1 MTTTR
6 EPMSAAPAGRLL
18 WLGVILA
25 LIVGLPF
32 LTKPLHIDDTVVL
45 AVAEQ
50 ITRAPLRPFDASIN
64 WFGDPRPI
72 FEETTNPPL
81 VSYYLA
87 PVVARFGFAEAPL
100 HAAMLLFLVVLAVA
114 MVTLSRRFAGG
125 SAWPVLFV
133 MLSPAVVVST
143 NVMRDVPL
151 AALSAAAAALFV
163 SGVDRRQWPLV
174 LAGSLVAGLAALTK
188 YSGAVMLPVLALY
201 ALGQRRGRYAWWL
214 AAPLGL
220 VGLWSL
226 QNELVQGRVHLA
238 YLMAERRGNLPWSDR
253 FYAALVV
260 IGASLFMAPAMLA
273 DAARRA
279 KWWLL
284 TGAGIAAGLALVGAR
299 MHNDG
304 AVGWQ
309 YGLWLTT
316 GAALAFLLVVPGLA
330 AARGAVSRA
339 TLRRLRR
346 PFEAG
351 LWSPAKE
358 GGEATSLRPLRP
370 PKRDFVAR
378 EGGSTSD
385 YADAAD
391 TLFLALWAGAV
402 LAFSVF
408 FVMFQ
413 AVRHI
418 IPALAPLALL
428 AVRLLRLPHARERWL
443 PATLG
448 VLVGVQAILAFGGAA
463 ADYEYARTYRD
474 FARQARQRLPR
485 LVLRSEVAS
494 PLRRV
499 AAGREVWFSGNWGW
513 QRYALSAGFTLL
525 AEHGRLPRP
534 GDVLIIPERVHK
546 GPLPA
551 GLALTQIEE
560 KTYRGRIPIHTMD
573 GSVRARFYAVVGDKM
588 PYAFTCDRTLEVF
601 RVFRVNGRALDER
614 AHGSVRARHAL
625 PLQGRAR
632 MRPAP

>member
-87 PVVARFGFAEAPL
+87 PVVARFGFRLRGPRSPASVDEGVAEAPL

-238 YLMAERRGNLPWSDR
+238 YLMAERRGDLPWSDR

-260 IGASLFMAPAMLA
+260 IGASLFLAPAMLA

-284 TGAGIAAGLALVGAR
+284 AGAGIAAGLALVGAR

-330 AARGAVSRA
+330 AARGAVSR
-339 TLRRLRR
+339 
-346 PFEAG
+346 
-351 LWSPAKE
+351 
-358 GGEATSLRPLRP
+358 
-370 PKRDFVAR
+370 
-378 EGGSTSD
+378 D

-573 GSVRARFYAVVGDKM
+573 GSVRASFYAVVGDKM

>member
-6 EPMSAAPAGRLL
+6 ESMSAAPAGRLL

-25 LIVGLPF
+25 VVVGLPF
-32 LTKPLHIDDTVVL
+32 VTKPFHIDDTVVL

-64 WFGDPRPI
+64 WFGDPKPL

-87 PVVARFGFAEAPL
+87 PVVARFGFAEVPL
-100 HAAMLLFLVVLAVA
+100 HAAMLVFLVVLAVA

-125 SAWPVLFV
+125 SVWPVLFV

-151 AALSAAAAALFV
+151 AALSAAAAALFIT
-163 SGVDRRQWPLV
+163 GVDRRHWPLV
-174 LAGSLVAGLAALTK
+174 LAGSLVAGMAVLTK
-188 YSGAVMLPVLALY
+188 YSGAVMLPVLAAY
-201 ALGQRRGRYAWWL
+201 AILQRRGRYAWWL

-220 VGLWSL
+220 VGVWSL

-238 YLMAERRGNLPWSDR
+238 YLMAERRGDLPWSDR

-260 IGASLFMAPAMLA
+260 VGASLLLAPAMLA
-273 DAARRA
+273 GAARRA
-279 KWWLL
+279 QWWLL
-284 TGAGIAAGLALVGAR
+284 AGAGIAAGLALVGAR

-330 AARGAVSRA
+330 AARGAVSR
-339 TLRRLRR
+339 
-346 PFEAG
+346 
-351 LWSPAKE
+351 
-358 GGEATSLRPLRP
+358 
-370 PKRDFVAR
+370 
-378 EGGSTSD
+378 D
-385 YADAAD
+385 YADASD
-391 TLFLALWAGAV
+391 TLFLALWVGAV
-402 LAFSVF
+402 LALSVL

-428 AVRLLRLPHARERWL
+428 GVRLLRLPHARERWL

-448 VLVGVQAILAFGGAA
+448 VLVGVQAILAFGVAA

-474 FARQARQRLPR
+474 FAREARQRLPR
-485 LVLRSEVAS
+485 
-494 PLRRV
+494 P
-499 AAGREVWFSGNWGW
+499 GREVWFSGNWGW

-525 AEHGRLPRP
+525 AEHGRLPRS

-546 GPLPA
+546 GPLPE
-551 GLALTQIEE
+551 GLELTQIEE
-560 KTYRGRIPIHTMD
+560 KAYRGRIPIHTMD
-573 GSVRARFYAVVGDKM
+573 GSVRASFYAVVGATM
-588 PYAFTCDRTLEVF
+588 PYVFTGDRRLEVF
-601 RVFRVNGRALDER
+601 RVFRVNGRTLHER
-614 AHGSVRARHAL
+614 ARNRDFMEV
-625 PLQGRAR
+625 
-632 MRPAP
+632 APE

>member
-1 MTTTR
+1 MTMTTTR
-6 EPMSAAPAGRLL
+6 ESMSAARAGRLL

-151 AALSAAAAALFV
+151 AALSAAAAALFIT
-163 SGVDRRQWPLV
+163 GVDRRQWPLV

-238 YLMAERRGNLPWSDR
+238 YLMAERRGDLPWSDR

-260 IGASLFMAPAMLA
+260 IGASLFLAPAMLA

-279 KWWLL
+279 KWWRLA
-284 TGAGIAAGLALVGAR
+284 GAVIAAGLALVGAR

-330 AARGAVSRA
+330 AARGAVSR
-339 TLRRLRR
+339 
-346 PFEAG
+346 
-351 LWSPAKE
+351 
-358 GGEATSLRPLRP
+358 
-370 PKRDFVAR
+370 
-378 EGGSTSD
+378 D

-418 IPALAPLALL
+418 IPALAPLSLL
-428 AVRLLRLPHARERWL
+428 GVRLLRLPHARERWL

-448 VLVGVQAILAFGGAA
+448 VLVGVQAILAFGVAA

-474 FARQARQRLPR
+474 FAREARQRLPR
-485 LVLRSEVAS
+485 
-494 PLRRV
+494 P
-499 AAGREVWFSGNWGW
+499 GREVWFSGNWGW

-525 AEHGRLPRP
+525 AEHGRLPRS

-546 GPLPA
+546 GPLPE
-551 GLALTQIEE
+551 GLELTQIEE
-560 KTYRGRIPIHTMD
+560 KAYRGRIPIHTMD
-573 GSVRARFYAVVGDKM
+573 GSVRASFYAVVGATM
-588 PYAFTCDRTLEVF
+588 PYVFTGDRRLEVF
-601 RVFRVNGRALDER
+601 RVFRVNGRTLHER
-614 AHGSVRARHAL
+614 ARNRDFMEV
-625 PLQGRAR
+625 
-632 MRPAP
+632 APE